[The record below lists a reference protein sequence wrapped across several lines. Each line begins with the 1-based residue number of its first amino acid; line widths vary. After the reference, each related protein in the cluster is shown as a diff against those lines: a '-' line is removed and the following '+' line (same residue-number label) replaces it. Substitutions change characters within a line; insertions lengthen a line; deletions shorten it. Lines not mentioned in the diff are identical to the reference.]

1 MERNDIPY
9 IAFEAEMARHERTI
23 KRLLVAL
30 ACTIVLLFISNV
42 AWLWFFNQFDFETET
57 VMFDTTDGGDNSY
70 IGNDGVI
77 NNGKDDGTE
86 HADDA
91 QATPYSS
98 CGQTACCI

>member
-1 MERNDIPY
+1 MERKDIPY

-77 NNGKDDGTE
+77 NNGKDDGKE
-86 HADDA
+86 YENDA
-91 QATPYSS
+91 QATP
-98 CGQTACCI
+98 

>member
-42 AWLWFFNQFDFETET
+42 AWLWFFNQFDFATEAI
-57 VMFDTTDGGDNSY
+57 MFDTEDGGDNSY

-77 NNGKDDGTE
+77 NNGKDGSTTYDN
-86 HADDA
+86 DA
-91 QATPYSS
+91 QE
-98 CGQTACCI
+98 TAP